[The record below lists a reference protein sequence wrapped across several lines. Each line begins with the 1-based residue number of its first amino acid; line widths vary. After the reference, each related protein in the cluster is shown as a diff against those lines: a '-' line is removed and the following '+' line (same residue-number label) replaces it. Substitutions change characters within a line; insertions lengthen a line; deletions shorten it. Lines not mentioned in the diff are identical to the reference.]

1 MSEGSNT
8 DAKLEGLLGRIENLS
23 EERKGISDDIRD
35 VFAEGKA
42 LGYDTKI
49 MREVLK
55 QRAMKP
61 DVRKE
66 RNALIEAYANSIGL
80 ELL

>member
-1 MSEGSNT
+1 VSSGSNT
-8 DAKLEGLLGRIENLS
+8 DNRLELLLQRVETLA

-35 VFAEGKA
+35 VFAEAKA
-42 LGYDTKI
+42 VGYDPKI

-66 RNALIEAYANSIGL
+66 RNQLIETYANSIGL
-80 ELL
+80 DLL

>member
-1 MSEGSNT
+1 VSGGANT
-8 DAKLEGLLGRIENLS
+8 DEKLEGLLGRIENLS

-66 RNALIEAYANSIGL
+66 RNALIETYANSIGL